1 MLLLPEV
8 IPNAYTPPPR
18 RLLGPGPS
26 DISTRVLQ
34 ALAKPTIGYLDPSCV
49 GMMEELKTLLRYSF
63 QTKNALTF
71 PVSGPGSAGM
81 EMCEQ
86 LRFITKRTLFQT
98 NNTVF

>member
-34 ALAKPTIGYLDPSCV
+34 ALAKPTIGYLDPSFV

-63 QTKNALTF
+63 QTKDTITANNH
-71 PVSGPGSAGM
+71 
-81 EMCEQ
+81 
-86 LRFITKRTLFQT
+86 FITMIDHIDKAHLHACRTRP
-98 NNTVF
+98 